1 MITAHDQ
8 PIAGAGRGCFEV
20 GLFDDPMLFWAVL
33 AVIVLIA
40 PVTIALAKLWR
51 WI

>member
-1 MITAHDQ
+1 MGLEPSSGSD
-8 PIAGAGRGCFEV
+8 RRFEE
-20 GLFDDPMLFWAVL
+20 PMLFWAVL